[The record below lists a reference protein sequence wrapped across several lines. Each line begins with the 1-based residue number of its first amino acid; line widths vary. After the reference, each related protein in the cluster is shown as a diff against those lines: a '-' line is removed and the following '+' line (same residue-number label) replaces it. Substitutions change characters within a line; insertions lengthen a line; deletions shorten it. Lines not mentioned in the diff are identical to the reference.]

1 MSNFQA
7 ELPSTGVASTEPTLF
22 GQPIG
27 LYVLFFTEM
36 WERFSYYGMRALLT
50 LYMVNYLSKPE
61 IGAGVLGFSAIKNF
75 FGNPSAQA
83 LSSQIYGNYTA
94 LVYLTPFFGGILADR
109 IIGQRKTV
117 VLGGVLMACGH
128 FLMAI
133 ESFFFPALLLII
145 LGNGC
150 FKPNVSTQVGG
161 LYPQG
166 DPRRDGAYGIF
177 YVGINLGAFFAPLV
191 CGTLGQTMGWHYG
204 FSAAGIGMVVG
215 LIVYIAGQKYL
226 APDNL
231 MEMKANQ
238 LAGKTE
244 KQPLT
249 RSEWVRIGGLMA
261 LCVLNVF
268 FWAVY
273 EQQGNTIALWADKLT
288 DRHIFGTSWEMPSTW
303 FQSVNPF
310 FIFAFTPLLTL
321 FWNQQA
327 SSGKETPTV
336 NKMAIGLFFVGL
348 SYTVMFF
355 SAKTLTGT
363 NLTSAWYLIGFFVL
377 LTIGELYV
385 SPVGLSLVTKVAP
398 ARIVSMMM
406 GLWFLSVF
414 GGNSLGGNLGTL
426 WEKMPKENFFL
437 LMIAISF
444 ATSLAIWA
452 FSSPL
457 KKAMSSQD

>member
-7 ELPSTGVASTEPTLF
+7 ELPSTGVPSAEPTLF

-61 IGAGVLGFSAIKNF
+61 IGAGVLGYSAIQNF

-94 LVYLTPFFGGILADR
+94 LVYLTPFLGGILADR

-310 FIFAFTPLLTL
+310 FIFAFTPFLTL
-321 FWNQQA
+321 LWNQQA
-327 SSGKETPTV
+327 SRGKETPTV
-336 NKMAIGLFFVGL
+336 NKMALGLFFVAL
-348 SYTVMFF
+348 SYMVMFF

-363 NLTSAWYLIGFFVL
+363 NLTSAWYLIGFFVF

-385 SPVGLSLVTKVAP
+385 SPVGLSLVTKVSP
-398 ARIVSMMM
+398 PRIVSMMM

-437 LMIAISF
+437 LMTGIAL

-457 KKAMSSQD
+457 KKAMSHQD

>member
-1 MSNFQA
+1 MSNIQA
-7 ELPSTGVASTEPTLF
+7 ELPGAGVPSTEATIF
-22 GQPIG
+22 GQPVG

-61 IGAGVLGFSAIKNF
+61 IGAGVLGYGAIKNL
-75 FGNPSAQA
+75 FGNPSVQA
-83 LSSQIYGNYTA
+83 LSSQIYGTYTA

-117 VLGGVLMACGH
+117 VVGGVLMAMGH
-128 FLMAI
+128 FLMAV
-133 ESFFFPALLLII
+133 ESLFFPALLLII

-161 LYPQG
+161 LYLQG

-191 CGTLGQTMGWHYG
+191 CGTLGQKYGWHYG
-204 FSAAGIGMVVG
+204 FSAAGIGMVLG
-215 LIVYIAGQKYL
+215 LFVYLGGQKYL

-231 MEMKANQ
+231 MEIKAKQ
-238 LAGKTE
+238 QAGTAE

-249 RSEWVRIGGLMA
+249 NSEWIRIGALMA
-261 LCVLNVF
+261 LCFLNVF

-310 FIFAFTPLLTL
+310 FIFAFTPFLTL
-321 FWNQQA
+321 FWNGQA
-327 SSGKETPTV
+327 SRGKETPTV
-336 NKMAIGLFFVGL
+336 NKMAIGLFFVAL
-348 SYTVMFF
+348 SYIVMFF
-355 SAKTLTGT
+355 SAKTLTGD
-363 NLTSAWYLIGFFVL
+363 NLTSAWYLIGFFVF

-414 GGNSLGGNLGTL
+414 GGNYLAGYLGTF
-426 WEKMPKENFFL
+426 WETMPKENFFL
-437 LMIAISF
+437 LMTGIAT